1 MKVSRHYCD
10 ICSHRWAL
18 SLPMTLDTQRRAGL
32 RLRREGGGEAEEK
45 QGCWE
50 AELTIREGR
59 EAGNEERGDK

>member
-1 MKVSRHYCD
+1 MQPQVGAVLANDPGHPKKG
-10 ICSHRWAL
+10 WAL
-18 SLPMTLDTQRRAGL
+18 AE
-32 RLRREGGGEAEEK
+32 EGGGEAEEK

>member
-1 MKVSRHYCD
+1 MPV
-10 ICSHRWAL
+10 
-18 SLPMTLDTQRRAGL
+18 TLDTRRRAGL

-59 EAGNEERGDK
+59 EAGNEE